1 MGEKAMDTV
10 IGETPH
16 SSLCFFIIMATHS
29 KMGARTTNTASE
41 TKAFR
46 GGTVAPSVSV
56 QRCVAPHHALHQ
68 NELRPSDVSS
78 ARITPCTCASCD
90 GASSQVPLGPGAT
103 GGNVAPRPSQM
114 HRRSVPG
121 IIWHSRPDSTCRTSM
136 KRESKIRM
144 YGGCHATCSAV
155 PSHSMVPLVRL
166 GSPWRF
172 TYNPNSMRCQ

>member
-1 MGEKAMDTV
+1 MPRCSFHGEPFKDGCTNDEYGVGDESFSGRNSGTV
-10 IGETPH
+10 GI
-16 SSLCFFIIMATHS
+16 SS
-29 KMGARTTNTASE
+29 KMCCTTPRA
-41 TKAFR
+41 
-46 GGTVAPSVSV
+46 APD
-56 QRCVAPHHALHQ
+56 
-68 NELRPSDVSS
+68 ELRPSDVSS

-172 TYNPNSMRCQ
+172 TYNPNSMRCQQVDGEST